1 MAAWRRP
8 TRRSSDLTTRSSPSW
23 SCGGSNSTRGK
34 RTPIKMPLRN
44 DLLNPIAGENPS
56 GQNLRYAPV
65 YDKIEEARRE
75 DDDAAQ
81 GDWKIERKVADW
93 GFVVKTA
100 GETLA
105 TKSKDVQLA
114 AWLTEALLKTQGI
127 GGLRDGLDLLKGLI
141 DGFWDT
147 LYPEIEDGDA
157 EMRAAPL
164 DWVGGRLDR
173 GVKDSPL
180 TRGGFSWFVYKE
192 SRKVPTEE
200 EAGGSS
206 AKAETRAAAVADGKL
221 TPEEFDKSFDNSPKA
236 YYVQLAAD
244 FDGAMESLQALDA
257 LCEEKFQEVAPSFGP
272 LRQTLEEVKQAVRI
286 FLQKKREKERD
297 EPVAGEESEAEAES
311 ATWAVEEEAPA
322 AQAAGAPPA
331 RARKPGGALSAEP
344 ADRDDAIARVV
355 SAAKF
360 LRGENQ
366 YDPAP
371 YLLLRGL
378 RWGELRA
385 AGTEIDQTL
394 LAAPPSGLR
403 QDLKRLSLEGNWTEV
418 LEAAEKGMGMEC
430 GRGWLDLQRYVG
442 RACYELGGSY
452 EPIRGAV
459 ISGVR
464 GFLADY
470 PRLPELTMM
479 DDTPTANA
487 ETIAWL
493 KEYVVVAPAPAEAQY
508 APAPYESDGDGAS
521 AGAEAAPDTF
531 ELAMA
536 AARTGRPREGIEMLM
551 REMAQERNGRARFHR
566 KVQMTQLCIGTGHDA
581 IAMPILRELA
591 AEIERRKLEDWESPE
606 LRAEPRARLY
616 RGLAKADGSE
626 EGRQKLYSGICRL
639 GPLRAMN
646 VTG

>member
-1 MAAWRRP
+1 
-8 TRRSSDLTTRSSPSW
+8 
-23 SCGGSNSTRGK
+23 
-34 RTPIKMPLRN
+34 MPLRN

-65 YDKIEEARRE
+65 YDKIKEARRE

-81 GDWKIERKVADW
+81 GDWKVERKVADW

-100 GETLA
+100 GEVIA
-105 TKSKDVQLA
+105 TKSKDLQLA

-127 GGLRDGLDLLKGLI
+127 AGLRDGLDLLKGLI
-141 DGFWDT
+141 EGFWDT
-147 LYPEIEDGDA
+147 LYPEIEEGDA

-164 DWVGGRLDR
+164 SWVGGRLDR
-173 GVKDSPL
+173 AVKDAPL
-180 TRGGFSWFVYKE
+180 TRGGYSWFVYKA

-206 AKAETRAAAVADGKL
+206 AKAETRAAAMADGKL
-221 TPEEFDKSFDNSPKA
+221 TPEEFDKSFDSSPKA
-236 YYVQLAAD
+236 YYVQLTAD
-244 FDGAMESLQALDA
+244 IEGALESLGALDG
-257 LCEEKFQEVAPSFGP
+257 LCEEKFQDEPPSFGP
-272 LRQTLEEVKQAVRI
+272 LRQTLEEVQQAVRI
-286 FLQKKREKERD
+286 FLQKKREKEPD
-297 EPVAGEESEAEAES
+297 EPVAGEEPEPEAAS
-311 ATWAVEEEAPA
+311 WAAEEEAPA
-322 AQAAGAPPA
+322 AGAGAAPA
-331 RARKPGGALSAEP
+331 RAKKAGGALSAEP
-344 ADRDDAIARVV
+344 ADREDAIARVV
-355 SAAKF
+355 SAARF

-385 AGTEIDQTL
+385 AGTEIDQAL
-394 LAAPPSGLR
+394 LAAPPSDLR
-403 QDLKRLSLEGNWTEV
+403 QNLKRLSLEGNWTEV

-442 RACYELGGSY
+442 RACYELGGYY

-487 ETIAWL
+487 ETVAWL
-493 KEYVVVAPAPAEAQY
+493 KEFVVVAPAPAEPQY

-531 ELAMA
+531 ELAMT
-536 AARTGRPREGIEMLM
+536 AARSGRPREGIEMLM

-606 LRAEPRARLY
+606 LLAQPLALLY
-616 RGLAKADGSE
+616 RCLAKADGSE
-626 EGRQKLYSGICRL
+626 EERQKLYSWICRL
-639 GPLRAMN
+639 DPLQAMN
-646 VTG
+646 VMG

>member
-1 MAAWRRP
+1 
-8 TRRSSDLTTRSSPSW
+8 
-23 SCGGSNSTRGK
+23 
-34 RTPIKMPLRN
+34 MPLRN

-65 YDKIEEARRE
+65 YDKIKDARRE

-105 TKSKDVQLA
+105 TKSKDLQLA

-141 DGFWDT
+141 EGFWDT
-147 LYPEIEDGDA
+147 LYPEIEDGDL

-173 GVKDSPL
+173 GVKDAPL
-180 TRGGFSWFVYKE
+180 TRGGYSWFVYKE

-200 EAGGSS
+200 EAGESS
-206 AKAETRAAAVADGKL
+206 AKAETRATATADGKL

-244 FDGAMESLQALDA
+244 FDSALESLLALDG
-257 LCEEKFQEVAPSFGP
+257 LCEEKFQDGAPSFGP
-272 LRQTLEEVKQAVRI
+272 LRQTLEEVKQGG
-286 FLQKKREKERD
+286 Q
-297 EPVAGEESEAEAES
+297 AG
-311 ATWAVEEEAPA
+311 
-322 AQAAGAPPA
+322 GGRA
-331 RARKPGGALSAEP
+331 RARKPGGALPAEP
-344 ADRDDAIARVV
+344 VDRDDAIARVV

-385 AGTEIDQTL
+385 AGTDIDQGL
-394 LAAPPSGLR
+394 LAAPPSDLR
-403 QDLKRLSLEGNWTEV
+403 QDLKRLALEGNWTEV
-418 LEAAEKGMGMEC
+418 LEAAEKGMALEC

-442 RACYELGGSY
+442 RACYELGDYY
-452 EPIRGAV
+452 EPIRRAV

-464 GFLADY
+464 GLLADY
-470 PRLPELTMM
+470 PQLAELTMM

-487 ETIAWL
+487 ETQAWL
-493 KEYVVVAPAPAEAQY
+493 KENVAATAEAQY
-508 APAPYESDGDGAS
+508 TPPPFESDAEAGSAS
-521 AGAEAAPDTF
+521 EPGAEAAPDTYY
-531 ELAMA
+531 LAMQ
-536 AARTGRPREGIEMLM
+536 AARDGRPQEGIEMLT
-551 REMAQERNGRARFHR
+551 REIAHESNGRARFHR
-566 KVQMTQLCIGTGHDA
+566 KVQLTQLCIGTGHDA
-581 IAMPILRELA
+581 IAVPILQALA
-591 AEIERRKLEDWESPE
+591 AEIERHKLEDWESPE
-606 LRAEPRARLY
+606 LLAQPLALLY
-616 RGLAKADGSE
+616 RCLTKADGSAE
-626 EGRQKLYSGICRL
+626 ERQKLYSWICRL
-639 GPLRAMN
+639 DPLQAMN
-646 VTG
+646 VSR

>member
-1 MAAWRRP
+1 
-8 TRRSSDLTTRSSPSW
+8 
-23 SCGGSNSTRGK
+23 
-34 RTPIKMPLRN
+34 MPLRN

-65 YDKIEEARRE
+65 YDKIKEARRE

-81 GDWKIERKVADW
+81 GDWKIERKTADW
-93 GFVVKTA
+93 GFVVKTV

-105 TKSKDVQLA
+105 TKSKDLQLA
-114 AWLTEALLKTQGI
+114 AWLTEALLKTQGV

-141 DGFWDT
+141 EGFWDT

-173 GVKDSPL
+173 SVKDAPL
-180 TRGGFSWFVYKE
+180 TRGGYSWFAYKE

-200 EAGGSS
+200 EAGESS
-206 AKAETRAAAVADGKL
+206 AKSDARSAAVADGKL
-221 TPEEFDKSFDNSPKA
+221 TPEEFDKSFDSSPKA

-244 FDGAMESLQALDA
+244 FDSALESLLALDG
-257 LCEEKFQEVAPSFGP
+257 LCEEKFQDAGPSFGP
-272 LRQTLEEVKQAVRI
+272 LRQTLEEVKQAARI
-286 FLQKKREKERD
+286 FLQKKREKEPD
-297 EPVAGEESEAEAES
+297 EPVAGEEPEPEAEPAAW
-311 ATWAVEEEAPA
+311 ATEEEAPV
-322 AQAAGAPPA
+322 AQSAGAAPA

-360 LRGENQ
+360 LRGENP

-385 AGTEIDQTL
+385 GGADIDQAL
-394 LAAPPSGLR
+394 LAAPPSNLR
-403 QDLKRLSLEGNWTEV
+403 QDLKRLAMEGNWTEV

-442 RACYELGGSY
+442 RACYELGGDY

-459 ISGVR
+459 VSGVR
-464 GFLADY
+464 GLLADY

-487 ETIAWL
+487 ETLAWL
-493 KEYVVVAPAPAEAQY
+493 KENVVPAPAEEQY
-508 APAPYESDGDGAS
+508 TPTPYQPDTDAGSAS
-521 AGAEAAPDTF
+521 GAGAEAVPDTF
-531 ELAMA
+531 ELAMQ
-536 AARTGRPREGIEMLM
+536 AARSGRPREGIEMLM

-566 KVQMTQLCIGTGHDA
+566 KVQLTQLCMSTGHEA
-581 IAMPILRELA
+581 VAAPILQELA
-591 AEIERRKLEDWESPE
+591 GEIERRKLEDWESPE
-606 LRAEPRARLY
+606 LLAQPLALLY
-616 RGLAKADGSE
+616 RCLTKADGSAE
-626 EGRQKLYSGICRL
+626 ERQKLYSWICRL
-639 GPLRAMN
+639 DPLQAMN

>member
-1 MAAWRRP
+1 
-8 TRRSSDLTTRSSPSW
+8 
-23 SCGGSNSTRGK
+23 
-34 RTPIKMPLRN
+34 MPLRN

-65 YDKIEEARRE
+65 YDKIKEARRE

-93 GFVVKTA
+93 GFVVKTI

-105 TKSKDVQLA
+105 TKTKDLQLA

-141 DGFWDT
+141 EGFWDT
-147 LYPEIEDGDA
+147 LYPEIEDGDL
-157 EMRAAPL
+157 EMRVAPL
-164 DWVGGRLDR
+164 DWVGGRLGR
-173 GVKDSPL
+173 GVKDAPL

-221 TPEEFDKSFDNSPKA
+221 TPEEFDKSFDSSPKA

-244 FDGAMESLQALDA
+244 FDSALESLQALDG
-257 LCEEKFQEVAPSFGP
+257 LCEEKFQNAGPSFGP

-286 FLQKKREKERD
+286 FLQKKREKEPD
-297 EPVAGEESEAEAES
+297 EPVAGEEAAAES
-311 ATWAVEEEAPA
+311 ASWAAEEEAPA
-322 AQAAGAPPA
+322 AQAASAAPA

-344 ADRDDAIARVV
+344 VDRDDAIARVV

-360 LRGENQ
+360 MRGENQ

-385 AGTEIDQTL
+385 AGTDIDQAL
-394 LAAPPSGLR
+394 LAAPPSDLR
-403 QDLKRLSLEGNWTEV
+403 QDLKRLAIEANWTEV
-418 LEAAEKGMGMEC
+418 LEAAEKGMALEC

-442 RACYELGGSY
+442 RACYELGDYY
-452 EPIRGAV
+452 EPIRRAV

-464 GFLADY
+464 GLLADY
-470 PRLPELTMM
+470 PQLAELTMM

-487 ETIAWL
+487 ETQAWL
-493 KEYVVVAPAPAEAQY
+493 KENVAPAEAQY
-508 APAPYESDGDGAS
+508 APTPYESDAEAGS
-521 AGAEAAPDTF
+521 AAEPGAEAAPDTYY
-531 ELAMA
+531 LAMQ
-536 AARTGRPREGIEMLM
+536 AARAGRPQEGIEMLT
-551 REMAQERNGRARFHR
+551 REIAHESNGRARFHR
-566 KVQMTQLCIGTGHDA
+566 KLQLTQLCIGAGHEDVA
-581 IAMPILRELA
+581 VPILQALA
-591 AEIERRKLEDWESPE
+591 AEIERHKLEDWESPE
-606 LRAEPRARLY
+606 LLAQPLALLY
-616 RGLAKADGSE
+616 RCLTKDEGSAE
-626 EGRQKLYSGICRL
+626 ERQKLYSWICRL
-639 GPLRAMN
+639 DPLQAMN
-646 VTG
+646 VSR

>member
-1 MAAWRRP
+1 
-8 TRRSSDLTTRSSPSW
+8 
-23 SCGGSNSTRGK
+23 
-34 RTPIKMPLRN
+34 MPLRN

-65 YDKIEEARRE
+65 YDKIKDARRE

-105 TKSKDVQLA
+105 TKSKDLQLA

-141 DGFWDT
+141 EGFWDT
-147 LYPEIEDGDA
+147 LYPEIEDGDL

-173 GVKDSPL
+173 GVKDAPL
-180 TRGGFSWFVYKE
+180 TRGGYSWFVYKE

-200 EAGGSS
+200 EAGESS
-206 AKAETRAAAVADGKL
+206 AKAETRATATAEGKL

-244 FDGAMESLQALDA
+244 FDSALESLLALDG
-257 LCEEKFQEVAPSFGP
+257 LCEEKFQDGAPSFGP

-286 FLQKKREKERD
+286 FLQKKREKEPD
-297 EPVAGEESEAEAES
+297 EPVAGEEPEAEAES
-311 ATWAVEEEAPA
+311 ASWAAEEEAPA
-322 AQAAGAPPA
+322 AQAAGGPA
-331 RARKPGGALSAEP
+331 RARKPGGALTAEP
-344 ADRDDAIARVV
+344 VDRDDAIARVV

-385 AGTEIDQTL
+385 AGTDIDQGL
-394 LAAPPSGLR
+394 LAAPPSDLR
-403 QDLKRLSLEGNWTEV
+403 QDLKRLAMEGNWTAV
-418 LEAAEKGMGMEC
+418 LEVAEKGMAMEC

-442 RACYELGGSY
+442 RACYELGDYY
-452 EPIRGAV
+452 EPIRRAM

-464 GFLADY
+464 GLLADY

-487 ETIAWL
+487 ETQAWL
-493 KEYVVVAPAPAEAQY
+493 KEIAAPAEAGY
-508 APAPYESDGDGAS
+508 TPTPYQSDAQAGS
-521 AGAEAAPDTF
+521 AAEPGAEAAPDTYY
-531 ELAMA
+531 LAMQ
-536 AARTGRPREGIEMLM
+536 AARAGRPQEGIEMLT
-551 REMAQERNGRARFHR
+551 REIAHESNGRARFHR
-566 KVQMTQLCIGTGHDA
+566 KLQLTQLCIGAGHEDVA
-581 IAMPILRELA
+581 VPILQALA
-591 AEIERRKLEDWESPE
+591 AEIERHKLEDWESPE
-606 LRAEPRARLY
+606 LLAQPLALLY
-616 RGLAKADGSE
+616 RCLAKADDSAE
-626 EGRQKLYSGICRL
+626 ERQKLYSWICRL
-639 GPLRAMN
+639 DPLQAMN
-646 VTG
+646 VSR